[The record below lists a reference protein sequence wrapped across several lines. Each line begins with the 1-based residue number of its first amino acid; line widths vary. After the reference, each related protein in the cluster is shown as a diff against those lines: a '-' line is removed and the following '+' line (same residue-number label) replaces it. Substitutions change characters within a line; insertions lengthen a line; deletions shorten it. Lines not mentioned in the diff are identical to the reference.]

1 MNTTNFFELLPRFV
15 FFINIIFYLP
25 SILYHL
31 GLLTLLL
38 IEKRWTIS
46 IYLLYLTINLFAL
59 FFFECNKNVNS
70 IFKGV
75 SKNLFIL
82 SNFINFLIFVNE
94 DLNYFLISVTLN
106 IIIIALPFTKFVL
119 ISFYIFCYA
128 PELVEALN
136 LYPIYPSIILNNF
149 NNNNNNNE
157 PSNNIELNNL
167 DSIKLEKLNENL
179 EVDCS
184 ICLNQLQEE
193 EFIKTL
199 ECDHKFHQD
208 CLDKWLINSQ
218 TCPICRNLIK

>member
-75 SKNLFIL
+75 SKNLFII

-106 IIIIALPFTKFVL
+106 IIIIALPFTKYVF
-119 ISFYIFCYA
+119 ISFYIFCYS

-149 NNNNNNNE
+149 NNNIEQTNNV
-157 PSNNIELNNL
+157 ELNIL

-208 CLDKWLINSQ
+208 CLDKWLVNSQ